1 MPRLTHRLKS
11 YTQQHT
17 EQRKKKNKE
26 IIEKRRAG
34 CFQWGCRRRLR
45 TGRWCLCTG
54 ALRSRPRAR
63 VADYLRAQGSG
74 LRARLTMGGPHAPK
88 FQRVSKERFEY
99 GQFHCQ
105 VVKSKWRR
113 KSPTL
118 HSCAGSRQTCQM
130 ASCVMA
136 KWYQVPGM
144 ICGARVVFGQTQLP
158 SHSGRLGDSNGV
170 CLGVQVDCLVTA
182 ASQARR
188 TRHQRL
194 SMLKLEQD
202 QRKVSPLNASQ

>member
-1 MPRLTHRLKS
+1 MTLAAVTVPRGGIGVYATAFYSKNPAPHREPPTRPTWALCGERCVPACGG
-11 YTQQHT
+11 YTV
-17 EQRKKKNKE
+17 K
-26 IIEKRRAG
+26 
-34 CFQWGCRRRLR
+34 
-45 TGRWCLCTG
+45 
-54 ALRSRPRAR
+54 
-63 VADYLRAQGSG
+63 
-74 LRARLTMGGPHAPK
+74 
-88 FQRVSKERFEY
+88 
-99 GQFHCQ
+99 
-105 VVKSKWRR
+105 VKSKWRK

-118 HSCAGSRQTCQM
+118 RSCAGSRQTCQM